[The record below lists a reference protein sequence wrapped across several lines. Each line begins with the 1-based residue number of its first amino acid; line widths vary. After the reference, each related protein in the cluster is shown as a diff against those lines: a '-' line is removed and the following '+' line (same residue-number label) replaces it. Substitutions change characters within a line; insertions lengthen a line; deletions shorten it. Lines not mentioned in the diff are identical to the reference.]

1 MRECNTLS
9 AKELRL
15 RVRQLDI
22 LIDQCESHLRHERA
36 TLRVFRQEL
45 RKTKARLERLT
56 RK

>member
-15 RVRQLDI
+15 RVRQLNI
-22 LIDQCESHLRHERA
+22 LIDQCESQLRHERA